1 MSLGVVSTLSVNAKQ
16 ETELLQ
22 RARERDTRAFEAL
35 YRQHSGNVYGLC
47 LRMLS
52 DTGTAEDCT
61 QETFVQAWKNLHG
74 FKGQSGFGTW
84 LHRIAVNQVLML
96 RRRGQ
101 AQKRHLEAVGQDWAV
116 HIAADP
122 VSEKPGSQID
132 LEYAVGSLPQGAR
145 DVFVLCA
152 VNGYSYEETSK
163 FLGVA
168 VGTCK
173 AQLHRAR
180 RLLKE
185 RLDQ

>member
-1 MSLGVVSTLSVNAKQ
+1 MAAGVRLVSVNCDS
-16 ETELLQ
+16 
-22 RARERDTRAFEAL
+22 ERDLVKRAQKQDIPAFEAL
-35 YRQHSGNVYGLC
+35 YRQHCGNVYGLC
-47 LRMLS
+47 LRLLS
-52 DTGTAEDCT
+52 DTGSAEDCA
-61 QETFVQAWKNLHG
+61 QETFVQAWKNLAG
-74 FKGQSGFGTW
+74 FKGDSGFGTW

-116 HIAADP
+116 DVAADP
-122 VSEKPGSQID
+122 RREQPGTQMD
-132 LEYAVGSLPQGAR
+132 LEMAVRSLPPGAR

-152 VNGYSYEETSK
+152 VNGFSYEETSK
-163 FLGVA
+163 CLGVA

-180 RLLKE
+180 QLLKE

>member
-1 MSLGVVSTLSVNAKQ
+1 MGLAAQKIPVDRSE
-16 ETELLQ
+16 ETELLN
-22 RARERDTRAFEAL
+22 RARANDALAFESL
-35 YRQHSGNVYGLC
+35 YRRHSGNVYGLC

-61 QETFVQAWKNLHG
+61 QETFVQAWRNLNG
-74 FKGQSGFGTW
+74 FKGDSGFGTW

-116 HIAADP
+116 DVTADP
-122 VSEKPGSQID
+122 VTAQPASQMDMEK
-132 LEYAVGSLPQGAR
+132 AVRSLPQGAR

-152 VNGYSYEETSK
+152 INGYSYEETSG

-185 RLDQ
+185 RLDR

>member
-1 MSLGVVSTLSVNAKQ
+1 MQAVSADREQ
-16 ETELLQ
+16 ETLLLK
-22 RARERDTRAFEAL
+22 RARAQDAGAFETL

-61 QETFVQAWKNLHG
+61 QETFVQAWKNLG
-74 FKGQSGFGTW
+74 AFKGDSGFGTW

-116 HIAADP
+116 DVTADP
-122 VSEKPGSQID
+122 VSVKPGSQMD
-132 LEYAVGSLPQGAR
+132 LEKAVRSLPPGAR

-152 VNGYSYEETSK
+152 VNGYSYEETSG

-185 RLDQ
+185 RLDP

>member
-1 MSLGVVSTLSVNAKQ
+1 MSLGVVSTLSANAQQ
-16 ETELLQ
+16 ESELLQ
-22 RARERDTRAFEAL
+22 LARERDTQAFETL
-35 YRQHSGNVYGLC
+35 YRRHCGNVYGLC

-61 QETFVQAWKNLHG
+61 QETFVQAWKNLQG
-74 FKGQSGFGTW
+74 FKGESGFGTW

-116 HIAADP
+116 DVTADP
-122 VSEKPGSQID
+122 VSSKPASQMD

-152 VNGYSYEETSK
+152 VNGYSYEETSN

-185 RLDQ
+185 RLDR

>member
-1 MSLGVVSTLSVNAKQ
+1 MNAGIQ
-16 ETELLQ
+16 LQ
-22 RARERDTRAFEAL
+22 QVANEAEHQLVKRARNHDVAAFETL
-35 YRQHSGNVYGLC
+35 YQRHCGNVYGLC
-47 LRMLS
+47 LRLTS
-52 DTGTAEDCT
+52 DRSTAEDCT
-61 QETFVQAWKNLHG
+61 QETFVQAWKNLGG
-74 FKGQSGFGTW
+74 FKGESGLGTW

-116 HIAADP
+116 DVAADGKSP
-122 VSEKPGSQID
+122 RPGAQMD
-132 LEYAVGSLPQGAR
+132 LERAVGSLPQGAR

-152 VNGYSYEETSK
+152 VNGYSYEETSN

-185 RLDQ
+185 RLDR

>member
-1 MSLGVVSTLSVNAKQ
+1 MGLAVQALAPDRER
-16 ETELLQ
+16 ETALLD
-22 RARERDTRAFEAL
+22 RARAQDSMAFEKL
-35 YRQHSGNVYGLC
+35 YRLHSGNVYGLC

-61 QETFVQAWKNLHG
+61 QETFVQAWKNLEG
-74 FKGQSGFGTW
+74 FKGDSGFGTW
-84 LHRIAVNQVLML
+84 LHRIAINQVLML

-116 HIAADP
+116 DVTADP
-122 VSEKPGSQID
+122 TSSKPASQMD
-132 LEYAVGSLPQGAR
+132 LEKAVGSLPPGAR

-152 VNGYSYEETSK
+152 VNGYSYEETSG

-185 RLDQ
+185 RLDR